1 MTEKAFITSQN
12 TAKLE
17 CPKCQRSKIIDV
29 SKYAN
34 LGKKIKI
41 RVKCPCGNKF
51 AVLLERRKQ
60 YRRETDIPGSFIH
73 YIEGKGSVRGLMTVC
88 DLSLTGMKLRMKLR
102 VDYEYQF
109 SVGDI
114 LEVRFL
120 LDYPQTTVMHKQVIV
135 KNIKMPYVGTEF
147 HFSEREDKTLGFY
160 LLK

>member
-1 MTEKAFITSQN
+1 MTKRVFITSQN

-17 CPKCQRSKIIDV
+17 CPKCRRSKIADV
-29 SKYAN
+29 SKYSN
-34 LGKKIKI
+34 LDRKIKI

-60 YRRETDIPGSFIH
+60 YRKETDISGSFIH
-73 YIEGKGSVRGLMTVC
+73 YIDGKVSGRGLMTVC
-88 DLSLTGMKLRMKLR
+88 DLSLTGMKLR

-109 SVGDI
+109 SVGDL

-120 LDYPQTTVMHKQVIV
+120 LDNPQRSLMHKEVIV
-135 KNIKMPYVGTEF
+135 KSIKMPYVGTEF
-147 HFSEREDKTLGFY
+147 TFSEKEDKVLGFY

>member
-17 CPKCQRSKIIDV
+17 CPKCQRSKIIDA
-29 SKYAN
+29 SKYSK
-34 LGKKIKI
+34 LDRKLQI

-60 YRRETDIPGSFIH
+60 YRKETDISGSFIH
-73 YIEGKGSVRGLMTVC
+73 YIDGNVASRGLMTVC
-88 DLSLTGMKLRMKLR
+88 DLSFTGMKLR
-102 VDYEYQF
+102 VDYDYQF
-109 SVGDI
+109 SVGDL

-120 LDYPQTTVMHKQVIV
+120 LDNPQRSLMHKQVIV
-135 KNIKMPYVGTEF
+135 KNTKMPYVGTEF
-147 HFSEREDKTLGFY
+147 HFSEKEDKMLGFY

>member
-17 CPKCQRSKIIDV
+17 CPKCQRSKIIDA
-29 SKYAN
+29 SKYSK
-34 LGKKIKI
+34 LDRKLQI
-41 RVKCPCGNKF
+41 RVKCPCGNIF

-60 YRRETDIPGSFIH
+60 YRKETDISGSFIH
-73 YIEGKGSVRGLMTVC
+73 YIDGKVAGRGLMTVC
-88 DLSLTGMKLRMKLR
+88 DLSLTGMKLR

-109 SVGDI
+109 SVGDL

-120 LDYPQTTVMHKQVIV
+120 LDNPRRSLMHKEVIV
-135 KNIKMPYVGTEF
+135 KSTKMPHLGTEF
-147 HFSEREDKTLGFY
+147 NFSEKEDKALGFY